1 MTDRSIWRYFDWW
14 LFGSVLM
21 LGLIGIAMIYSATSN
36 TIELQDYW
44 LRQSQFLAV
53 GVIALFVAALFDYR
67 YLEMFAQIIFVGFLL
82 SLVAVYLFG
91 ETQGSGSQ
99 RWISVAG
106 VLVQPTELGKFLLI
120 VFLAWYLSR
129 YYGESKSFTALLI
142 GLVLLAAPMV
152 LVFLQPDLGMTITL
166 AFIGGVIIL
175 VSGMKFSHF
184 AILGS
189 VLVLGI
195 VGLFLVS
202 QAGLMEVN
210 ILQGYMLERIQ
221 IFLDPN
227 SDPDAA
233 FNVRQALISVGA
245 GGWLGQGWQLGSQS
259 QLFFL
264 RVRHTDFIFSVIAEE
279 LGLIGS
285 SILLS
290 LFFIVIWRLLRIVE
304 RARDDFGRLI
314 AVGVAALIFFQVFIN
329 VGMNMSIVPVT
340 GMTLPFVS
348 YGGSS
353 LVSLM
358 LAVGLAES
366 VAMRHR
372 KMDFS

>member
-1 MTDRSIWRYFDWW
+1 
-14 LFGSVLM
+14 
-21 LGLIGIAMIYSATSN
+21 
-36 TIELQDYW
+36 
-44 LRQSQFLAV
+44 
-53 GVIALFVAALFDYR
+53 VIALFVAALFDYR